1 MSLPDG
7 SFCLY
12 VPVPVPVPVPEER
25 SMQFDHERL
34 DVNRLALAFIV
45 VANDVAQALPRG
57 RSYIADQIQ
66 RAATSVV
73 LNLAEGAGEYGP
85 NDKARFYRMS
95 KRSATECS
103 AVLDVCKELN
113 IVAPERYAVGREQL
127 LRIVSML
134 VRLAQSASGTGTG
147 TGTGT

>member
-1 MSLPDG
+1 
-7 SFCLY
+7 
-12 VPVPVPVPVPEER
+12 
-25 SMQFDHERL
+25 MQFDHERL
-34 DVNRLALAFIV
+34 DVYRIALAFIV

-57 RSYIADQIQ
+57 RSYIADQLQ

-73 LNLAEGAGEYGP
+73 LNLAEGAGEYSG

-103 AVLDVCKELN
+103 AILDICRDLEL
-113 IVAPERYAVGREQL
+113 VTPERYQVGREHL

-134 VRLAQSASGTGTG
+134 VRLAQAASGTGTG